1 MDSNKK
7 IPLIKEYRVDKL
19 KNCLKYI
26 DTYSF
31 NRDKQKEFILSLY
44 PDKKDKDPEH
54 KEKSVFRGMVIPS
67 LRHLG
72 LIVGYGD
79 LLRTSANGK
88 LIIESELTSKNLH
101 QRVLRAVI
109 YEIDQNIFQFID
121 VLREND
127 SINIR
132 NFLQLMNI
140 NAPSEKQKK
149 ERISHWF
156 SILKEVKLINYNAKN
171 IILNE
176 HKYNQILSDV
186 DVDNKSMEDFKK
198 YLFKA
203 YFELSK
209 KTAGIIDI
217 ADLREN
223 VALKLLR
230 ENKIIL
236 TENQFDEMLRKI
248 PFATDDYIISF
259 GRPMGAEEKLFERNG
274 NYFRTLSIKFFRREV
289 QNES

>member
-1 MDSNKK
+1 LIR
-7 IPLIKEYRVDKL
+7 IPLIEINK
-19 KNCLKYI
+19 KN
-26 DTYSF
+26 S
-31 NRDKQKEFILSLY
+31 LSLY

-79 LLRTSANGK
+79 FLRTSANGK

-121 VLREND
+121 VLKEND
-127 SINIR
+127 SINIQ

-156 SILKEVKLINYNAKN
+156 SILKEVELINYNAKN

-274 NYFRTLSIKFFRREV
+274 NYFRTLSIKFFGREV
-289 QNES
+289 PK

>member
-44 PDKKDKDPEH
+44 PDKKNKDPEH

-88 LIIESELTSKNLH
+88 LIIESELISKNLH
-101 QRVLRAVI
+101 QRVLKAVI

-127 SINIR
+127 SINIQ

-156 SILKEVKLINYNAKN
+156 SILKEVELINYDAKN

-198 YLFKA
+198 YLFKV

-209 KTAGIIDI
+209 ETAGIIDI

-223 VALKLLR
+223 VALKLLK

-289 QNES
+289 PK

>member
-127 SINIR
+127 SINIQ

-156 SILKEVKLINYNAKN
+156 SILKEAELINYNAKN
-171 IILNE
+171 IIFNE

-186 DVDNKSMEDFKK
+186 DVSNKSMEDFKK
-198 YLFKA
+198 NLFKA

-259 GRPMGAEEKLFERNG
+259 GRPMGAEEKLFKRNG
-274 NYFRTLSIKFFRREV
+274 NYFRTLSIKFFIREV
-289 QNES
+289 PK

>member
-1 MDSNKK
+1 MDNNKK

-88 LIIESELTSKNLH
+88 LIIESELTNKNLH

-156 SILKEVKLINYNAKN
+156 SILKEVEIINYNAKN
-171 IILNE
+171 IIFNE

-186 DVDNKSMEDFKK
+186 DVNNKSMEDFKK
-198 YLFKA
+198 YLFNA

-259 GRPMGAEEKLFERNG
+259 GRPMGAEEKLFKRNG

-289 QNES
+289 PK

>member
-88 LIIESELTSKNLH
+88 LIIESELTNKNLH

-156 SILKEVKLINYNAKN
+156 SILKEVELINYNAKN
-171 IILNE
+171 IIFNE

-186 DVDNKSMEDFKK
+186 DVNNKSMEDFKK
-198 YLFKA
+198 YLFNA

-259 GRPMGAEEKLFERNG
+259 GRPMGAEEKLFKRNG

-289 QNES
+289 PK

>member
-88 LIIESELTSKNLH
+88 LIIESELTNKNLH

-156 SILKEVKLINYNAKN
+156 SILKEVEIINYNAKN
-171 IILNE
+171 IIFNE

-186 DVDNKSMEDFKK
+186 DVNNKSMEDFKK
-198 YLFKA
+198 YLFNV

-259 GRPMGAEEKLFERNG
+259 GRPMGAEEKLFKRNG

-289 QNES
+289 PK

>member
-1 MDSNKK
+1 MYGKKK
-7 IPLIKEYRVDKL
+7 IPLIKEYRIDKI
-19 KNCLKYI
+19 KSCLKCI
-26 DTYSF
+26 DKYSF
-31 NRDKQKEFILSLY
+31 NRNKQKECILSLY
-44 PDKKDKDPEH
+44 PDKKDKDSEH

-67 LRHLG
+67 LKHLG
-72 LIVGYGD
+72 LIIGYGD
-79 LLRTSANGK
+79 FLRVSANGK
-88 LIIESELTSKNLH
+88 LIIESELMSKNLH
-101 QRVLRAVI
+101 QCVLRAVI

-121 VLREND
+121 VFRDTD
-127 SINIR
+127 SISIQ

-156 SILKEVKLINYNAKN
+156 SILKEAKLINHNAQN
-171 IILNE
+171 ITLNE

-186 DVDNKSMEDFKK
+186 DVDNKNMEDFKK
-198 YLFKA
+198 YLFEV

-209 KTAGIIDI
+209 ETAGIVDI

-223 VALKLLR
+223 VAVKLLR

-248 PFATDDYIISF
+248 PFATDSYIISF
-259 GRPMGAEEKLFERNG
+259 GRPMGAEEKLFKYKD
-274 NYFRTLSIKFFRREV
+274 NYFRTLSIQVFKREA
-289 QNES
+289 SK

>member
-1 MDSNKK
+1 MYGKKK
-7 IPLIKEYRVDKL
+7 IPLIKEYRIDKI
-19 KNCLKYI
+19 KSCLKCI
-26 DTYSF
+26 DKYSF
-31 NRDKQKEFILSLY
+31 NRDKQKECILSLY
-44 PDKKDKDPEH
+44 PDKKGKDSEH

-67 LRHLG
+67 LKHLG
-72 LIVGYGD
+72 LIIGYGD
-79 LLRTSANGK
+79 FLRVSANGK
-88 LIIESELTSKNLH
+88 LIIESELMSKNLH
-101 QRVLRAVI
+101 QCVLRAVI

-121 VLREND
+121 VFRDTD
-127 SINIR
+127 SISIQ

-156 SILKEVKLINYNAKN
+156 SILKEAKLINYNAQN
-171 IILNE
+171 ITLNE

-186 DVDNKSMEDFKK
+186 DVDNKNMEDFKK
-198 YLFKA
+198 YLFEV

-209 KTAGIIDI
+209 ETAGIVDI

-223 VALKLLR
+223 VAVKLLR

-248 PFATDDYIISF
+248 PFATDSYIISF
-259 GRPMGAEEKLFERNG
+259 GRPMGAEEKLFKYKD
-274 NYFRTLSIKFFRREV
+274 NYFRTLSIQVFKREA
-289 QNES
+289 SK

>member
-88 LIIESELTSKNLH
+88 LIIESELISKNLH

-156 SILKEVKLINYNAKN
+156 SILKEVELINYNAEN

-176 HKYNQILSDV
+176 QKYNQILSDV

-274 NYFRTLSIKFFRREV
+274 NYFRTLSIKFFGREV
-289 QNES
+289 PK

>member
-26 DTYSF
+26 DKYSF

-156 SILKEVKLINYNAKN
+156 SILKEVELINYNAKN

-176 HKYNQILSDV
+176 HKHNQILSDV
-186 DVDNKSMEDFKK
+186 DVNNKSMEDFKK
-198 YLFKA
+198 YFFKA

-209 KTAGIIDI
+209 ETAGIIDI

-274 NYFRTLSIKFFRREV
+274 NYFRTLSIKFFGREV
-289 QNES
+289 PK

>member
-26 DTYSF
+26 DMYSF

-44 PDKKDKDPEH
+44 PDKKNKDPEH

-101 QRVLRAVI
+101 QRVLKAVI

-127 SINIR
+127 SINIQ

-140 NAPSEKQKK
+140 TAPSEKQKK

-156 SILKEVKLINYNAKN
+156 SILKEVELINYDAKN

-209 KTAGIIDI
+209 ETAGIIDI

-223 VALKLLR
+223 VALKLLK

-289 QNES
+289 PK

>member
-26 DTYSF
+26 DMYSF

-156 SILKEVKLINYNAKN
+156 SILKEVELINYNAKN

-176 HKYNQILSDV
+176 HKHNQILSDV
-186 DVDNKSMEDFKK
+186 DVNNKSMEDFKK
-198 YLFKA
+198 YFFKA

-209 KTAGIIDI
+209 ETAGIIDI

-259 GRPMGAEEKLFERNG
+259 GRPMGAEEKLFKRNG

-289 QNES
+289 PK

>member
-1 MDSNKK
+1 MDNNKK

-88 LIIESELTSKNLH
+88 LIIESELTNKNLH

-156 SILKEVKLINYNAKN
+156 SILKEVEIINYNAKN
-171 IILNE
+171 IIFNE

-186 DVDNKSMEDFKK
+186 DVNNKSMEDFKK
-198 YLFKA
+198 YFFNA

-259 GRPMGAEEKLFERNG
+259 GRPMGAEEKLFKRNG

-289 QNES
+289 PK

>member
-88 LIIESELTSKNLH
+88 LIIESELTNKNLH

-156 SILKEVKLINYNAKN
+156 SILKEVELINYNAKN

-186 DVDNKSMEDFKK
+186 DVNNKSMEDFKK

-259 GRPMGAEEKLFERNG
+259 GRPMGAEEKLFKRNG

-289 QNES
+289 PK

>member
-156 SILKEVKLINYNAKN
+156 SILKEVELINYNAKN

-209 KTAGIIDI
+209 ETAGIIDI

-230 ENKIIL
+230 KNKIIL

-289 QNES
+289 PK

>member
-88 LIIESELTSKNLH
+88 LIIESELTNKNLH

-156 SILKEVKLINYNAKN
+156 SILKEVEIINYNAKN
-171 IILNE
+171 IIFNE

-186 DVDNKSMEDFKK
+186 DVNNKSMEDFKK
-198 YLFKA
+198 YFFNA

-259 GRPMGAEEKLFERNG
+259 GRPMGAEEKLFKRNG

-289 QNES
+289 PK

>member
-26 DTYSF
+26 DKYSF

-156 SILKEVKLINYNAKN
+156 SILKEVELINYNAKN

-176 HKYNQILSDV
+176 HKHNQILSDV
-186 DVDNKSMEDFKK
+186 DVNNKSMEDFKK
-198 YLFKA
+198 YFFKA

-209 KTAGIIDI
+209 ETAGIIDI

-259 GRPMGAEEKLFERNG
+259 GRPMGAEEKLFKRNG

-289 QNES
+289 PK

>member
-1 MDSNKK
+1 
-7 IPLIKEYRVDKL
+7 
-19 KNCLKYI
+19 
-26 DTYSF
+26 
-31 NRDKQKEFILSLY
+31 
-44 PDKKDKDPEH
+44 
-54 KEKSVFRGMVIPS
+54 
-67 LRHLG
+67 
-72 LIVGYGD
+72 
-79 LLRTSANGK
+79 
-88 LIIESELTSKNLH
+88 
-101 QRVLRAVI
+101 
-109 YEIDQNIFQFID
+109 
-121 VLREND
+121 
-127 SINIR
+127 
-132 NFLQLMNI
+132 
-140 NAPSEKQKK
+140 
-149 ERISHWF
+149 
-156 SILKEVKLINYNAKN
+156 
-171 IILNE
+171 
-176 HKYNQILSDV
+176 V

>member
-156 SILKEVKLINYNAKN
+156 SILKEVELINYNAKN

-186 DVDNKSMEDFKK
+186 GVDNKSMEDFKK

-274 NYFRTLSIKFFRREV
+274 NYFRTLSIKFFGREV
-289 QNES
+289 PK

>member
-88 LIIESELTSKNLH
+88 LIIESELTNKNLH

-156 SILKEVKLINYNAKN
+156 SILKEVELINYNAKN
-171 IILNE
+171 IIFNE

-186 DVDNKSMEDFKK
+186 DVNNKSMEDFKK
-198 YLFKA
+198 YLFNV

-259 GRPMGAEEKLFERNG
+259 GRPMGAEEKLFKRNG

-289 QNES
+289 PK

>member
-72 LIVGYGD
+72 LIVGHGD

-88 LIIESELTSKNLH
+88 LIIESELTNKNLH

-156 SILKEVKLINYNAKN
+156 SILKEVELINYNAKN
-171 IILNE
+171 IIFNE

-186 DVDNKSMEDFKK
+186 DVNNKSMEDFKK
-198 YLFKA
+198 YLFNV

-259 GRPMGAEEKLFERNG
+259 GRPMGAEEKLFKRNG

-289 QNES
+289 PK

>member
-156 SILKEVKLINYNAKN
+156 SILKEVELINYNAEN

-176 HKYNQILSDV
+176 QKYNQILSDV

-259 GRPMGAEEKLFERNG
+259 GRPMGAEEKLFKRNG

-289 QNES
+289 PK

>member
-156 SILKEVKLINYNAKN
+156 SILKEVELINYNAKN
-171 IILNE
+171 IIINE

-203 YFELSK
+203 CFELSK
-209 KTAGIIDI
+209 ETAGIIDI

-248 PFATDDYIISF
+248 PFTTDDYIISF

-274 NYFRTLSIKFFRREV
+274 NYFRTLSIKFFGREV
-289 QNES
+289 PK

>member
-7 IPLIKEYRVDKL
+7 IPLIKEYRVEKL

-79 LLRTSANGK
+79 FLRTSANGK

-121 VLREND
+121 VLKEND
-127 SINIR
+127 SINIQ

-156 SILKEVKLINYNAKN
+156 SILKEVELINYNAKN

-274 NYFRTLSIKFFRREV
+274 NYFRTLSIKFFGREV
-289 QNES
+289 PK

>member
-156 SILKEVKLINYNAKN
+156 SILKEVELINYNAKN

-176 HKYNQILSDV
+176 HKHNQILSDV
-186 DVDNKSMEDFKK
+186 DVNNKSMEDFKK
-198 YLFKA
+198 YFFKA
-203 YFELSK
+203 HFELSK
-209 KTAGIIDI
+209 ETAGIIDI

-259 GRPMGAEEKLFERNG
+259 GRPMGAEEKLFKRNG

-289 QNES
+289 PK